1 MDISTNKINPYSEL
15 RKYIKSRISKKS
27 GSVSIE
33 ALFTIPVFI
42 FVMMFLIFTLR
53 FLAIDDSFNQ
63 CLYESS
69 LEYSCLKNSSSDIVN
84 SAVFNVLLQKN
95 MSEMDLDL
103 DAIAVATSKDNFFE
117 VSAFYTLV
125 TPVSKALTFKENIRL
140 YKNNKEVKSYVYITP
155 SGKKYHYED
164 CLLTRGNGVKFD
176 MADIP
181 EGITPC
187 KNCILG
193 NRYFEKKKK

>member
-1 MDISTNKINPYSEL
+1 MDISSKSKYSCSWQG
-15 RKYIKSRISKKS
+15 KYIASKFFKNR

-33 ALFTIPVFI
+33 ALFTIPIFI
-42 FVMMFLIFTLR
+42 FVMMLLIFTLK

-63 CLYESS
+63 CLYEST
-69 LEYSCLKNSSSDIVN
+69 LEYSNLENSTSDIIN

-95 MSEMDLDL
+95 MSEMNLDL
-103 DAIAVATSKDNFFE
+103 DALLVATSKDNFVE
-117 VSAFYTLV
+117 VNAVYTLE
-125 TPVSKALTFKENIRL
+125 TPISKALTFKENIRL
-140 YKNNKEVKSYVYITP
+140 YKNTKEVKSYVYISP

-164 CLLTRGNGVKFD
+164 CILTKGNGVRFN
-176 MADIP
+176 MEDIP

-193 NRYFEKKKK
+193 NRYFQKKKK